1 MLLPVRWLKDYVKT
15 DLSGRELAD
24 GLTYSGSHVESIY
37 TLNKGIE
44 NVVLGRIISIEK
56 HPNADKLL
64 VCQVDVGQESLQIVT
79 GAKNLTE
86 GDIVPVALVGAKLA
100 GGMSIEKTDFRGV
113 ESSGMLCS
121 LQELGY
127 SDNVISKEYRDGIF
141 IFNEENPLGSNVV
154 EILGLNDEIIELEIT
169 PNRPDCLSII
179 GMAREAS
186 ATFNIPL
193 EEPDISIAKEEDHI
207 SDYLNGI
214 TIESENCSRYYAK
227 VIKDV
232 KIQESPLWMQ
242 LKLMEAGMRPINNIV
257 DITNYVML
265 EYGEPL
271 HAFDVS
277 KLDGKEI
284 IVRQAREGETLVT
297 LDNVERNLVESDL
310 VIADKNKP
318 VGLAGVMGGLDSEIT
333 DETTAVLFEGA
344 NFNPKC
350 IRMTSKRYGLRSEAS
365 NRNEK
370 GIDPNLASKAV
381 DRACQ
386 LVELIEAGV
395 VVGSSIDVYK
405 EKKEEKVVT
414 VRPNRV
420 NMLLGLDLSIESM
433 LNYLNSLGIK
443 SELRDDLI
451 HATIP
456 TYRLD
461 LHIEADLIEEIGRLY
476 GFHNIESKPLTG
488 VLTRGQKPY
497 SKVIEDKA
505 KAILIG
511 LGYNEVMTY
520 SFISPRAYDK
530 INLPQDSDLRNYIKL
545 MNPLGEDY
553 SVMRTTLLPTMMELL
568 SRNYNRGI
576 DRMYAF
582 EIGNSFIPTEDSED
596 NLPDEK
602 KVLSIGF
609 YGEGDFYYLKESLD
623 ILLARLG
630 IENLDY
636 IREEDNPTF
645 HPGRTAKILYKG
657 EELGILGEVH
667 MDACENYEI
676 DTRVYS
682 AQIDFEKIVKFCNF
696 EREYKKLP
704 KYPSVVRDLAVIV
717 DEDVLFGNIKNIVLE
732 NGKELVEQVEI
743 FDIYKGDQIPQGKK
757 SIAFSIVYRSH
768 EKTLTDDEVNQIQT
782 SIIEDLQNK
791 LDGVLRS

>member
-86 GDIVPVALVGAKLA
+86 GDIVPVALVGAKIA
-100 GGMSIEKTDFRGV
+100 GGMSKEKTDFRGV

-169 PNRPDCLSII
+169 PTRPDCLSFI

-318 VGLAGVMGGLDSEIT
+318 VGLAGVMGGFDSEIT
-333 DETTAVLFEGA
+333 NETTAVL
-344 NFNPKC
+344 
-350 IRMTSKRYGLRSEAS
+350 
-365 NRNEK
+365 
-370 GIDPNLASKAV
+370 
-381 DRACQ
+381 
-386 LVELIEAGV
+386 
-395 VVGSSIDVYK
+395 
-405 EKKEEKVVT
+405 
-414 VRPNRV
+414 
-420 NMLLGLDLSIESM
+420 
-433 LNYLNSLGIK
+433 
-443 SELRDDLI
+443 
-451 HATIP
+451 
-456 TYRLD
+456 
-461 LHIEADLIEEIGRLY
+461 
-476 GFHNIESKPLTG
+476 
-488 VLTRGQKPY
+488 
-497 SKVIEDKA
+497 
-505 KAILIG
+505 
-511 LGYNEVMTY
+511 
-520 SFISPRAYDK
+520 
-530 INLPQDSDLRNYIKL
+530 
-545 MNPLGEDY
+545 
-553 SVMRTTLLPTMMELL
+553 
-568 SRNYNRGI
+568 
-576 DRMYAF
+576 
-582 EIGNSFIPTEDSED
+582 
-596 NLPDEK
+596 
-602 KVLSIGF
+602 
-609 YGEGDFYYLKESLD
+609 LKEQTL
-623 ILLARLG
+623 IL
-630 IENLDY
+630 
-636 IREEDNPTF
+636 
-645 HPGRTAKILYKG
+645 
-657 EELGILGEVH
+657 
-667 MDACENYEI
+667 
-676 DTRVYS
+676 
-682 AQIDFEKIVKFCNF
+682 
-696 EREYKKLP
+696 
-704 KYPSVVRDLAVIV
+704 SV
-717 DEDVLFGNIKNIVLE
+717 
-732 NGKELVEQVEI
+732 
-743 FDIYKGDQIPQGKK
+743 
-757 SIAFSIVYRSH
+757 
-768 EKTLTDDEVNQIQT
+768 
-782 SIIEDLQNK
+782 
-791 LDGVLRS
+791 

>member
-1 MLLPVRWLKDYVKT
+1 M
-15 DLSGRELAD
+15 
-24 GLTYSGSHVESIY
+24 
-37 TLNKGIE
+37 
-44 NVVLGRIISIEK
+44 
-56 HPNADKLL
+56 
-64 VCQVDVGQESLQIVT
+64 
-79 GAKNLTE
+79 
-86 GDIVPVALVGAKLA
+86 
-100 GGMSIEKTDFRGV
+100 
-113 ESSGMLCS
+113 
-121 LQELGY
+121 
-127 SDNVISKEYRDGIF
+127 
-141 IFNEENPLGSNVV
+141 
-154 EILGLNDEIIELEIT
+154 
-169 PNRPDCLSII
+169 
-179 GMAREAS
+179 
-186 ATFNIPL
+186 
-193 EEPDISIAKEEDHI
+193 
-207 SDYLNGI
+207 
-214 TIESENCSRYYAK
+214 
-227 VIKDV
+227 
-232 KIQESPLWMQ
+232 
-242 LKLMEAGMRPINNIV
+242 
-257 DITNYVML
+257 
-265 EYGEPL
+265 
-271 HAFDVS
+271 
-277 KLDGKEI
+277 
-284 IVRQAREGETLVT
+284 
-297 LDNVERNLVESDL
+297 
-310 VIADKNKP
+310 
-318 VGLAGVMGGLDSEIT
+318 
-333 DETTAVLFEGA
+333 
-344 NFNPKC
+344 
-350 IRMTSKRYGLRSEAS
+350 
-365 NRNEK
+365 
-370 GIDPNLASKAV
+370 
-381 DRACQ
+381 
-386 LVELIEAGV
+386 
-395 VVGSSIDVYK
+395 
-405 EKKEEKVVT
+405 
-414 VRPNRV
+414 
-420 NMLLGLDLSIESM
+420 
-433 LNYLNSLGIK
+433 
-443 SELRDDLI
+443 
-451 HATIP
+451 
-456 TYRLD
+456 D

-696 EREYKKLP
+696 EREYKLP

-743 FDIYKGDQIPQGKK
+743 FDI
-757 SIAFSIVYRSH
+757 
-768 EKTLTDDEVNQIQT
+768 
-782 SIIEDLQNK
+782 
-791 LDGVLRS
+791 